1 MNLIDS
7 NGIDTLEN
15 VIKLCP
21 ETAVVVLTGEQE
33 EDQGILSIQLG
44 AQDFISK
51 DKIND
56 HNMKRII
63 KYAIERQRLKNQ
75 VIKKKSSE
83 EIHRSI
89 LDIEKYVGGSLAKSE
104 VKDAYKRF
112 LEIDIVESKYNEV
125 LDRSIDNIAKFN
137 EIGTD
142 LDKEIK
148 KLSLLLKDSGLDSK
162 QFIQMHQSMIR
173 EKLKSLPEKKVQHLQ
188 SASSVT
194 LLKLASSFLG

>member
-1 MNLIDS
+1 
-7 NGIDTLEN
+7 
-15 VIKLCP
+15 
-21 ETAVVVLTGEQE
+21 
-33 EDQGILSIQLG
+33 
-44 AQDFISK
+44 
-51 DKIND
+51 
-56 HNMKRII
+56 MKRII